1 MTAKPLNVIALILP
15 LIVTPVLN
23 SCTVRDT
30 CSSGDNMTNPRVARF
45 DPGASTPSLL
55 IVWDVGTGRG
65 AELPETYF
73 EKVKLAD
80 DGQDAPPITSVE
92 YRGGRELIVT
102 FGNLES
108 YLSSRDTLS
117 FVLEFPDRLGYINCS
132 HPGMMDRYQLR
143 VTMTFTSNHDFVNAQ
158 FEQIKNLG
166 AL

>member
-1 MTAKPLNVIALILP
+1 
-15 LIVTPVLN
+15 
-23 SCTVRDT
+23 
-30 CSSGDNMTNPRVARF
+30 MTNPRVTEF
-45 DPGASTPSLL
+45 DSELPTPSLV
-55 IVWDVGTGRG
+55 IIWDVGTGRG
-65 AELPETYF
+65 AELPDSYF
-73 EKVKLAD
+73 EQVQLVA

-92 YRGGRELIVT
+92 YAGGRELAVT

-117 FVLEFPDRLGYINCS
+117 FVLEFPDRLGYINCG

-143 VTMTFTSNHDFVNAQ
+143 VTLTFTSNNDFVSGQ